1 MNAFPRI
8 SLGFCALLALLC
20 SSSPS
25 RADSTNRA
33 KGIVGG
39 ALVGAEVVILTEA
52 AIGVKP
58 MWLYGVG
65 AVVGAGGGGVAGYY
79 LGGVSSPK
87 PPSFVLAG
95 GIALF
100 IPTLIGLVTAT
111 QFQPDDS
118 YQQQRAP
125 DEDAPEARR
134 AAPEAPAARS
144 AAAQAADRSEPRGAS
159 ARLELPQIEV
169 AQTFTPEE
177 VSTHRV
183 RQTPSFHLSLL
194 RGVF

>member
-8 SLGFCALLALLC
+8 SLGFCALVALLA
-20 SSSPS
+20 STSES
-25 RADSTNRA
+25 RADGTNRA
-33 KGIVGG
+33 KGIAGG
-39 ALVGAEVVILTEA
+39 ALVGAEVVMLTEA

-58 MWLYGVG
+58 TWLYVVG
-65 AVVGAGGGGVAGYY
+65 GVVGAGGGGVAGYY
-79 LGGVSSPK
+79 LGGSSSPK

-118 YQQQRAP
+118 YQQQRSP
-125 DEDAPEARR
+125 EEDAPLDARTRERPEQPERR
-134 AAPEAPAARS
+134 AALAQGAA
-144 AAAQAADRSEPRGAS
+144 
-159 ARLELPQIEV
+159 ARLELPQVQV
-169 AQTFTPEE
+169 AQTFTAEE
-177 VSTHRV
+177 AQVHQL
-183 RQTPSFHLSLL
+183 RQAPALHVSLL